1 MRIIAPYQISSE
13 IINLINHAKEYLIL
27 VSPYIDI
34 QKWDAF
40 KTEFI
45 KAQKRGVKISIY
57 IRNDTGNFKS
67 WEQLEAFGIK
77 PKLIEGLHAKLYFN
91 EHSGIVTSMNLL
103 NSSNL
108 SALEF
113 GAIYDTSAELSE
125 LKSFVKS
132 YLSPIV
138 EKAIPTDDDL
148 YLAKEKFTTVLINA
162 LENELKRGVTCRWDG
177 RSFLLQAEN
186 QFHFNIDKVK
196 NSFYIYGIIS
206 GLEHDHYNQFL
217 ENTDLQKR
225 AVVTLQNSSI
235 VVNINKKLS
244 SSNFDHLLINEKIEL
259 LDCIVD
265 FVLDLLS
272 FKRYCYENRKM
283 LSSKLS

>member
-1 MRIIAPYQISSE
+1 MKIIAPYQISSE
-13 IINLINHAKEYLIL
+13 IINLIHQAKEYLIL
-27 VSPYIDI
+27 VSPYMDI
-34 QKWDAF
+34 QKWEVF
-40 KTEFI
+40 KTEFL
-45 KAQKRGVKISIY
+45 KAQKRGVKISVY
-57 IRNDTGNFKS
+57 IRYDSDNFKS
-67 WEQLEAFGIK
+67 WEQLEAFNIK

-113 GAIYDTSAELSE
+113 GAIYDTSEELSE
-125 LKSFVKS
+125 LKKFVKS

-138 EKAIPTDDDL
+138 EKEIPTDEKL
-148 YLAKEKFTTVLINA
+148 YFSKEKFTTILTNA
-162 LENELKRGVTCRWDG
+162 LENELKRGVSCRWDG
-177 RSFLLQAEN
+177 RSFLLHAEN

-196 NSFYIYGIIS
+196 NTFYISGVIS
-206 GLEHDHYNQFL
+206 GLEHNHYSYFL
-217 ENTDLQKR
+217 KNTELQKT
-225 AVVTLQNSSI
+225 ATLTLRDNSI
-235 VVNINKKLS
+235 LLNLNKKLTA
-244 SSNFDHLLINEKIEL
+244 SNFDHLLINEKIKL

-283 LSSKLS
+283 LSSK